1 MNDQAM
7 PATDTQ
13 TTDLQQ
19 QFGDLI
25 ASVNQ
30 HVVGQPLIAQQVVE
44 AMLADGHVILEGP
57 PGVAKTRMARLL
69 FQSLEGSFNRI
80 QFTPDLLPSDLIG
93 GAILDHS
100 TQQFAFQ
107 RGPLFANYI
116 LADEINRAPA
126 KVQSALLEAMEE
138 RQISSGET
146 SYALPPTFFV
156 IATQNPIEHDGT
168 WDLPQ
173 AQLDRFMLQI
183 NIDYADAQGEKDILD
198 LLLDEAQQHQSA
210 DDKVEQSIGIN
221 ELLQAQRQ
229 VREVHVSAPVRDYIV
244 RLLTTLR
251 TEPSP
256 LQGVTEHLAHPASS
270 RGSITLA
277 AVAKARAWLDSRDY
291 VVPED
296 VRDLAVATLAHRV
309 ALTYRAEADG
319 IRKESL
325 IERLVEHVDLV

>member
-1 MNDQAM
+1 MNDQTM
-7 PATDTQ
+7 PATEAQ
-13 TTDLQQ
+13 ITDLQQ

-44 AMLADGHVILEGP
+44 AMLANGHVILQGP

-146 SYALPPTFFV
+146 SYALPPPFFV

-173 AQLDRFMLQI
+173 AQLDRFMFQI
-183 NIDYADAQGEKDILD
+183 NIDYANALGEKDILD

-210 DDKVEQSIGIN
+210 DDKVKQSISISD
-221 ELLQAQRQ
+221 LLQAQRQ

-251 TEPSP
+251 AEPTP

-277 AVAKARAWLDSRDY
+277 AVAKARAWLDGRDY

-296 VRDLAVATLAHRV
+296 VRDLAVGTLAHRV

-319 IRKESL
+319 IKKESL